1 MNIFDIYITYIS
13 WGERGKKRPVL
24 ILEKQKTIVSVFNIT
39 TQYENKNEAIRA
51 KYFKINDWQQAGLTK
66 QSYVDT
72 HTIRDLPVAALM
84 GKSEIGRLTESDVQK
99 LIEFLSIWITWSSLR
114 TYPACLRLRLTQ

>member
-13 WGERGKKRPVL
+13 WGEKGKKRPVL
-24 ILEKQKTIVSVFNIT
+24 ILEKQKTIVSVFIIT
-39 TQYENKNEAIRA
+39 TQYENKNEKISA

-72 HTIRDLPVAALM
+72 HTVRDLPIAALT
-84 GKSEIGRLTESDVQK
+84 GKSEIGRLTEFDMQR
-99 LIEFLSIWITWSSLR
+99 LIEFLSKWEHE
-114 TYPACLRLRLTQ
+114 